1 MITIELNQEIFIPG
15 QILRGNCYWQAPEE
29 TRSQTAKL
37 SIGWRTE
44 GRGDVEH
51 DWSLQTLT
59 LIPQMAVPFEW
70 EIPLKAPPSYDGELI
85 RILWEVVVVSRRGDR
100 LPKAFVARMEAILA
114 NNDPK
119 HVAIKPFRVV
129 SELALNPESWKV
141 TIPIIV

>member
-15 QILRGNCYWQAPEE
+15 QMVRGECYWQAPEE
-29 TRSQTAKL
+29 TRSQSAKL

-51 DWSLQTLT
+51 NWYTQNLE

-85 RILWEVVVVSRRGDR
+85 RILWEVTVVSKQGDR
-100 LPKAFVARMEAILA
+100 LPKAFAARIESILSQSNA
-114 NNDPK
+114 R
-119 HVAIKPFRVV
+119 HIAIKPFRVV
-129 SELALNPESWKV
+129 SELLLSREP
-141 TIPIIV
+141 